1 MSTEIV
7 TNVDAKLMAQINSLS
22 ESKQKLLLQR
32 SAHPSCSDKYSI
44 VRSYDVLKEFVNLGF
59 EWDFRLA
66 SKSGKYADYAAHV
79 IQMSHPDLVIGGGL
93 SKEARPVINL
103 GNSYDKSM
111 RFSLDLGIFRSY
123 CLNGLFVGTIL
134 ERVRQKHIWIK
145 PTQIQEA
152 VLSMKETINERLRPM
167 IEGLM
172 NAEMGEEEQLAYA
185 KSVLA
190 ERFRKN
196 ENFIGGQHEKL
207 LTVHRE
213 EDRGNSKWLVL
224 NRVQE
229 NLGLNNRGLPVA
241 IKYQIMSKDSTGKLI
256 TKERNSVERV
266 EDVKEIVHL
275 NQTLFDLALGKKST
289 TESFQEAA

>member
-7 TNVDAKLMAQINSLS
+7 TNVDAKLMEQINTLS
-22 ESKQKLLLQR
+22 ESKQRLLLQR
-32 SAHPSCSDKYSI
+32 NPHPSCSDKYSI

-59 EWDFRLA
+59 EWNLSLA
-66 SKSGKYADYAAHV
+66 SKSGKHADYAAHV
-79 IQMSHPDLVIGGGL
+79 IQLSHPDLVIGGGL
-93 SKEARPVINL
+93 AKEVRPVINL

-134 ERVRQKHIWIK
+134 ERVRQKHINIK
-145 PTQIQEA
+145 QTQIQEA
-152 VLSMKETINERLRPM
+152 VLSMKTTINERLRPM

-172 NAEMGEEEQLAYA
+172 NVEMSQEEQLAYA
-185 KSVLA
+185 KAALS

-196 ENFIGGQHEKL
+196 ENFLGGQHEKL

-229 NLGLNNRGLPVA
+229 NLGLNSRGVPVA
-241 IKYQIMSKDSTGKLI
+241 IKYQIMSKDGTGKMI

-266 EDVKEIVHL
+266 EDVKEIIHL
-275 NQTLFDLALGKKST
+275 NQTLFDLALERKPT
-289 TESFQEAA
+289 VESIQEAA